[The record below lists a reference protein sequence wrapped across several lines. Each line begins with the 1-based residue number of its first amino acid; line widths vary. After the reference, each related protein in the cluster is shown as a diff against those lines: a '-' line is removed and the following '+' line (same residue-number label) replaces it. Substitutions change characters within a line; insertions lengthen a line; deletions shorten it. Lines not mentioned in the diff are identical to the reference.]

1 MSRVALTAVG
11 TDQPGIVAA
20 LTGMLVDLGCNLEDS
35 TMSVLGGQ
43 FAVLLVLETPDG
55 IDAAAIETA
64 LAPVAKRLDLVVVV
78 RPAHHDRPAGAGAGT
93 GGAGTGGAGTGGAG
107 TGGAGTGGTGTGGTG
122 TGGAGAGACGAGAPP
137 GADDGTAG
145 EGTTFSFAIHGAD
158 RPGIVHEATT
168 ALARAGGNVVDLGTR
183 LVGPSDAPTYVMT
196 LVAGFAPGVDAEGA
210 AAAVTAAVGALGVRC
225 VAHRIDIDVL

>member
-20 LTGMLVDLGCNLEDS
+20 LTGVLVDLGCNLEDS

-64 LAPVAKRLDLVVVV
+64 LTPVAKRLDLVVVV

-93 GGAGTGGAGTGGAG
+93 GGAGTGA
-107 TGGAGTGGTGTGGTG
+107 
-122 TGGAGAGACGAGAPP
+122 GGAGATP

-210 AAAVTAAVGALGVRC
+210 AAAVTAAVGVLGVRC

>member
-20 LTGMLVDLGCNLEDS
+20 LTGVLVDLGCNLEDS

-64 LAPVAKRLDLVVVV
+64 LTPVAKRLDLVVVV
-78 RPAHHDRPAGAGAGT
+78 RPAHHDRPAGAVAGT

-107 TGGAGTGGTGTGGTG
+107 TGGAGTGGTGTGGAGTG
-122 TGGAGAGACGAGAPP
+122 AGGAGATP